1 MFRYLT
7 AGESHGP
14 ALVGIVDGLPAG
26 MRVDFELLSAQMQR
40 RQGGHGRGRRMQI
53 ETDAVDF
60 LAGLRGGVT
69 LGSPLAVIIRNKDFD
84 NVRALMDPRTGS
96 GPPITRPRP
105 GHADYAGAVKYRH
118 RDLRNVLE
126 RASARETAMR
136 VAIGEI
142 ARQYIGLIGISV
154 SGFVLQIG
162 DVAVAI
168 PEGTPSAIE
177 LDASPVRCHDA
188 EASAAMVA
196 CIDQAKANGD
206 TLGGVFAVCA
216 SGMPVGLGANRQPF
230 DRLDA
235 RIAAAMM
242 SVQTVKAVEVGTGIV
257 TGGYVGS
264 RSHDTFEPGADKPS
278 RGSNR
283 AGGIE
288 GGMSNGQDI
297 VVQVRVKPIATLMNP
312 LASVDLTTGEI
323 AKATIVRSDVCAV
336 PAASIIGEAMVCLAL
351 AEAVSEKYGA
361 DSVEELRANF
371 EASQKGALA
380 LFAVPKHDGPVIAP
394 QG

>member
-26 MRVDFELLSAQMQR
+26 MKVDFDALAAQMQR
-40 RQGGHGRGRRMQI
+40 RQGGYGRGRRMEI
-53 ETDAVDF
+53 EADEVEF
-60 LAGLRGGVT
+60 MAGLRGGIT
-69 LGSPLAVIIRNKDFD
+69 LGSPVAMVVRNKDFD

-105 GHADYAGAVKYRH
+105 GHADYAGAIKYRH

-142 ARQYIGLIGISV
+142 ARQYLGLIGIVV
-154 SGFVLQIG
+154 SGYVVQIG
-162 DVAVAI
+162 DVAAQPPERI
-168 PEGTPSAIE
+168 PEPAA
-177 LDASPVRCHDA
+177 LDASPVRCNDA
-188 EASAAMVA
+188 VASAAMVA
-196 CIDQAKANGD
+196 RIDEAKAAGD

-216 SGMPVGLGANRQPF
+216 SGMPVGLGANRQPA

-235 RIAAAMM
+235 RIAAAVM
-242 SVQTVKAVEVGTGIV
+242 SVQTVKAVEVGSGIV
-257 TGGYVGS
+257 SGGYVGS
-264 RSHDTFEPGADKPS
+264 RSHDTFEPGDS
-278 RGSNR
+278 GLERGSNR

-297 VVQVRVKPIATLMNP
+297 VVNVRVKPIATLMKP
-312 LASVDLTTGEI
+312 LASVDLSTGEI
-323 AKATIVRSDVCAV
+323 AKAAIVRSDVCAV
-336 PAASIIGEAMVCLAL
+336 PAASVIGEAMVCIAL

-361 DSVEELRANF
+361 DSVEELHANF
-371 EASQKGALA
+371 DASQKGARA
-380 LFAVPKHDGPVIAP
+380 LFASRPPAGPADRP
-394 QG
+394 

>member
-1 MFRYLT
+1 MFRFLT

-14 ALVGIVDGLPAG
+14 ALVGIVDGVPAG
-26 MRVDFELLSAQMQR
+26 LALDFEALSAQMQR
-40 RQGGHGRGRRMQI
+40 RQGGYGRGRRMQI
-53 ETDAVDF
+53 EADEVEF
-60 LAGLRGGVT
+60 MAGVRGGMT
-69 LGSPLAVIIRNKDFD
+69 LGSPLAMIIRNKDFD
-84 NVRALMDPRTGS
+84 NVRELMDPRTGG

-142 ARQYIGLIGISV
+142 ARQYLGLIDVAV
-154 SGFVLQIG
+154 SGYVLQIG
-162 DVAVAI
+162 DVEAAE
-168 PEGTPSAIE
+168 PERTPERSD
-177 LDASPVRCHDA
+177 LDSSPVRCHDA
-188 EASAAMVA
+188 RASAAMVA
-196 CIDQAKANGD
+196 RIDSAKSSGD
-206 TLGGVFAVCA
+206 TLGGVFAICA
-216 SGMPVGLGANRQPF
+216 SGLPVGLGANRQPP

-235 RIAAAMM
+235 RIAAAVM
-242 SVQTVKAVEVGTGIV
+242 SVQTVKALEIGTGISS
-257 TGGYVGS
+257 GGYVGS
-264 RSHDTFEPGADKPS
+264 RSHDTFEPGDGAPA

-297 VVQVRVKPIATLMNP
+297 VIRVRVKPIATLMKP
-312 LASVDLTTGEI
+312 LASVDLTTGET

-336 PAASIIGEAMVCLAL
+336 PAASIIAEAMVCMAL
-351 AEAVSEKYGA
+351 AEAASEKYGA

-371 EASQKGALA
+371 EASQKGARA
-380 LFAVPKHDGPVIAP
+380 LFAPQKHEKPANDS
-394 QG
+394 